1 MVDLE
6 KEATVRRSFV
16 ISLADLLYVTN
27 LVSAEHERVS
37 RKRGAGNGELEKV
50 SRNGEEERVSRKVRV
65 VKKPTLKEKRAAE
78 RSKG

>member
-1 MVDLE
+1 MRAGTMVDLE
-6 KEATVRRSFV
+6 KETNVRRSFV

-50 SRNGEEERVSRKVRV
+50 SRKG
-65 VKKPTLKEKRAAE
+65 RAG
-78 RSKG
+78 K

>member
-37 RKRGAGNGELEKV
+37 RKRGAGNGEQERRAEK
-50 SRNGEEERVSRKVRV
+50 
-65 VKKPTLKEKRAAE
+65 
-78 RSKG
+78 